1 LRGVATEQAEFSF
14 ALIISLVPFDTLR
27 NEKDNRMIDLPKA
40 ARKITWILFANQSLA
55 SAGFIASAT
64 INSII
69 GAQLGGSASFA
80 GVPSAV
86 YQVGA
91 AFAASAWGYIM
102 DRIGRRNGMVA
113 GLIIG
118 VIGNMLVLVAIGSS
132 SFFLFL
138 AGMVLMGITNAA
150 VVLGRFAAAEV
161 NPPENRGAAISNVVL
176 GGTFGAIVGPL
187 LVGPVGIFASTLG
200 MDELAGAY
208 IATLVLFA
216 ISAVVVFVGLRPDPR
231 DLGKQV
237 AAAHPDPALTATG
250 PARPIFEILRQPAA
264 LVAVSAM
271 SLGQVVMVAIMV
283 ITSLHMRDHQHNLS
297 DISAV
302 IASHTFGMFAFS
314 VISGR
319 LADKWGRGP
328 VILTG
333 TATLL
338 LACITAPLSPDVF
351 PLAVALFLLGLGWNF
366 CFVGGSALLA
376 DQLSPL
382 ERSRTQGMNDLL
394 VGLASAT
401 GSLGSGIV
409 FAASNYTVIAIVAG
423 VLALIPFLMSLLWIR
438 KKPVPVAAE
447 IKLPGD

>member
-1 LRGVATEQAEFSF
+1 MTELSR
-14 ALIISLVPFDTLR
+14 I
-27 NEKDNRMIDLPKA
+27 
-40 ARKITWILFANQSLA
+40 ARRITWVLFANQSLA

-69 GAQLGGSASFA
+69 GAKLGGSASYA

-113 GLIIG
+113 GLVIG
-118 VIGNMLVLVAIGSS
+118 VIGNALVLVAIGSS
-132 SFFLFL
+132 SFSLFL
-138 AGMVLMGITNAA
+138 TGMVLMGITNAA

-161 NPPENRGAAISNVVL
+161 NPPEKRGAAISNVVL

-187 LVGPVGIFASTLG
+187 LVGPVGNLARTLG

-216 ISAVVVFVGLRPDPR
+216 ISSVVVFFGLRPDPR
-231 DLGKQV
+231 DLGIQV
-237 AAAHPDPALTATG
+237 AAAHPDPALGSAG
-250 PARPIFEILRQPAA
+250 EPRPILEILRQPAA

-271 SLGQVVMVAIMV
+271 ALGQVVMVAIMV

-319 LADKWGRGP
+319 LSDRWGRGP

-333 TATLL
+333 AFTLL
-338 LACITAPLSPDVF
+338 LSCIAAPLSPNVF

-382 ERSRTQGMNDLL
+382 ERSRTQGANDLL

-409 FAASNYTVIAIVAG
+409 FAASNYTVIAIVSG
-423 VLALIPFLMSLLWIR
+423 VLALIPLFMTLYWIR
-438 KKPVPVAAE
+438 RKPGLVPA
-447 IKLPGD
+447 

>member
-1 LRGVATEQAEFSF
+1 MT
-14 ALIISLVPFDTLR
+14 
-27 NEKDNRMIDLPKA
+27 DLA
-40 ARKITWILFANQSLA
+40 RVARKITWVLFANQSLA

-69 GAQLGGSASFA
+69 GAELGGSAAFA

-86 YQVGA
+86 YLVGA

-113 GLIIG
+113 GLVIG
-118 VIGNMLVLVAIGSS
+118 VLGNALVLVAIGIS

-138 AGMVLMGITNAA
+138 IGMIMMGITNAA

-161 NPPENRGAAISNVVL
+161 NPPEKRGAAISNVVL

-187 LVGPVGIFASTLG
+187 LIGPVGTLARVLG

-216 ISAVVVFVGLRPDPR
+216 ISAVVVFLGLRPDPR

-237 AAAHPDPALTATG
+237 AAAHPDPALTVTG
-250 PARPIFEILRQPAA
+250 AARPIFEILRQPAA

-271 SLGQVVMVAIMV
+271 ALGQVVMVAVMV
-283 ITSLHMRDHQHNLS
+283 ITSLHMSDHQHNLS

-319 LADKWGRGP
+319 LADRWGRGP

-333 TATLL
+333 AFTLL

-351 PLAVALFLLGLGWNF
+351 PLAIALFLLGLGWNF

-382 ERSRTQGMNDLL
+382 ERSRTQGTNDLL

-409 FAASNYTVIAIVAG
+409 FAASNFTMIAIVSG
-423 VLALIPFLMSLLWIR
+423 VLALIPLLMTVVWIR
-438 KKPVPVAAE
+438 KKPTPIGAE

>member
-1 LRGVATEQAEFSF
+1 MADFSR
-14 ALIISLVPFDTLR
+14 I
-27 NEKDNRMIDLPKA
+27 
-40 ARKITWILFANQSLA
+40 ARKITWVLFANQSLA

-69 GAQLGGSASFA
+69 GTQLGGSAAFA

-102 DRIGRRNGMVA
+102 DRVGRRNGIVA
-113 GLIIG
+113 GLLIG
-118 VIGNMLVLVAIGSS
+118 VAGNALVLMAIRTSS
-132 SFFLFL
+132 LPVFLS
-138 AGMVLMGITNAA
+138 GMVMMGITNAA

-161 NPPENRGAAISNVVL
+161 NPPERRGAAISNVVL

-187 LVGPVGIFASTLG
+187 LVGPVGNLAQSLG

-216 ISAVVVFVGLRPDPR
+216 ISAVVVFLGLRPDPR

-237 AAAHPDPALTATG
+237 AAAHPSPALTSTG
-250 PARPIFEILRQPAA
+250 EARPIFEILRQPAA
-264 LVAVSAM
+264 RVAVSAM
-271 SLGQVVMVAIMV
+271 VLGQVVMVAIMV
-283 ITSLHMRDHQHNLS
+283 ITSLHMSNHQHNLT

-319 LADKWGRGP
+319 LADRWGRGP
-328 VILTG
+328 VILIG
-333 TATLL
+333 ASTLL
-338 LACITAPLSPDVF
+338 LSCITAPLSPDVF
-351 PLAVALFLLGLGWNF
+351 PLALALFLLGLGWNF
-366 CFVGGSALLA
+366 CFVGGSTLLA
-376 DQLSPL
+376 DQLSPV
-382 ERSRTQGMNDLL
+382 ERSRTQGVNDLF
-394 VGLASAT
+394 VGLASAV

-409 FAASNYTVIAIVAG
+409 FAISNYTVIAAVAG
-423 VLALIPFLMSLLWIR
+423 LLALIPFLMSLFWVRR
-438 KKPVPVAAE
+438 KPAPVSAGME
-447 IKLPGD
+447 LPGD

>member
-1 LRGVATEQAEFSF
+1 MT
-14 ALIISLVPFDTLR
+14 
-27 NEKDNRMIDLPKA
+27 DLSKL
-40 ARKITWILFANQSLA
+40 ARKITWVLFANQSLS

-69 GAQLGGSASFA
+69 GAKLGGSAAFA

-86 YQVGA
+86 YLLGS
-91 AFAASAWGYIM
+91 AFAASAWGYLM
-102 DRIGRRNGMVA
+102 DRIGRRNGIVS

-118 VIGNMLVLVAIGSS
+118 VVGNALVLFAIGIS
-132 SFFLFL
+132 SFLLFL
-138 AGMVLMGITNAA
+138 IGMVLMGIANAA
-150 VVLGRFAAAEV
+150 VTLGRFAAAEV
-161 NPPENRGAAISNVVL
+161 NPPEKRGAAISNVVL

-187 LVGPVGIFASTLG
+187 LVGPMGNFVRAWG

-216 ISAVVVFVGLRPDPR
+216 ISSIVVFAGLRPDPR

-237 AAAHPDPALTATG
+237 AEQYPDPASISLTG
-250 PARPIFEILRQPAA
+250 EARPIFEILRQPAA
-264 LVAVSAM
+264 LVAVIAM

-283 ITSLHMRDHQHNLS
+283 ITSLHMRDHQHNLR

-302 IASHTFGMFAFS
+302 ISSHTFGMFAFS
-314 VISGR
+314 VLSGR

-333 TATLL
+333 ASTLL
-338 LACITAPLSPDVF
+338 LACITAPLSPNVL

-366 CFVGGSALLA
+366 CFVGGSTLLA

-382 ERSRTQGMNDLL
+382 ERSRTQGANDLL
-394 VGLASAT
+394 VGLASAI
-401 GSLGSGIV
+401 GSLGSGFV
-409 FAASNYTVIAIVAG
+409 FAASSYTMIAIIAG

-438 KKPVPVAAE
+438 KQPIPVQM
-447 IKLPGD
+447 KLPAD

>member
-1 LRGVATEQAEFSF
+1 MT
-14 ALIISLVPFDTLR
+14 
-27 NEKDNRMIDLPKA
+27 DLSKL
-40 ARKITWILFANQSLA
+40 ARKITWVLFANQSLA

-69 GAQLGGSASFA
+69 GAKLGGSAAFA

-86 YQVGA
+86 YLLGS

-102 DRIGRRNGMVA
+102 DRIGRRNGIVS

-118 VIGNMLVLVAIGSS
+118 VVGNALVLFAIGIS
-132 SFFLFL
+132 SFPLFL
-138 AGMVLMGITNAA
+138 IGMVLMGIANAA
-150 VVLGRFAAAEV
+150 VTLGRFAAAEV
-161 NPPENRGAAISNVVL
+161 NPPEKRGAAISNVVL

-187 LVGPVGIFASTLG
+187 LIGPMGNFVRAWG

-216 ISAVVVFVGLRPDPR
+216 ISSIVVFAGLRPDPR

-237 AAAHPDPALTATG
+237 AEQYPDPASISLIG
-250 PARPIFEILRQPAA
+250 EARPIFEILRQPAA
-264 LVAVSAM
+264 LVAVIAM

-283 ITSLHMRDHQHNLS
+283 ITSLHMRDHQHNLR

-302 IASHTFGMFAFS
+302 ISSHTFGMFAFS
-314 VISGR
+314 VFSGR

-333 TATLL
+333 ASTLL
-338 LACITAPLSPDVF
+338 LACITAPLSPNVL

-366 CFVGGSALLA
+366 CFVGGSTLLA

-382 ERSRTQGMNDLL
+382 ERSRTQGANDLL
-394 VGLASAT
+394 VGLASAI
-401 GSLGSGIV
+401 GSLGSGFV
-409 FAASNYTVIAIVAG
+409 FAASSYTMIAVIAG

-438 KKPVPVAAE
+438 KQPIPVE
-447 IKLPGD
+447 MKLPAD